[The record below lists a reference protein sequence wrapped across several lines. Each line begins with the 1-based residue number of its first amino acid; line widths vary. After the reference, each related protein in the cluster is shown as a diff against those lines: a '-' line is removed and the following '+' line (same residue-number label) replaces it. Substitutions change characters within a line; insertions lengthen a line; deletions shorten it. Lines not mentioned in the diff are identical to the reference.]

1 MEKDSNYHLRNT
13 IFLRRMPQTDY
24 LCLLDTVDLLLDPIY
39 FGSGNTFYESMALGT
54 PVVSLPGEYMRG
66 RIVAGGYKQMNL
78 ERPPIAAD
86 IQEYVEL
93 TVRLAKDAELRAQI
107 KQEIK
112 TAAQKYL
119 FDDQEAADEFIEF
132 ILAAIEENRRSGGL
146 LPVDWMPS
154 NKASL

>member
-1 MEKDSNYHLRNT
+1 
-13 IFLRRMPQTDY
+13 MPQTDY
-24 LCLLDTVDLLLDPIY
+24 LCLLETVDLLLDTIY

-107 KQEIK
+107 KEEIK

-119 FDDQEAADEFIEF
+119 FDDKS
-132 ILAAIEENRRSGGL
+132 R
-146 LPVDWMPS
+146 
-154 NKASL
+154 